1 MRLQRRKFKPTQL
14 ARVSGL
20 RFNAA
25 CTNEVAMRMLRWTI
39 LTVATGLAV
48 TPAGAQ
54 RYDPRYPVCLEVK
67 QQGSMTIDCSFTS
80 LDQCRGTASGRS
92 GMCYA
97 NPYWSQAKAP
107 PGRRSRQGSG
117 Y

>member
-1 MRLQRRKFKPTQL
+1 MH
-14 ARVSGL
+14 
-20 RFNAA
+20 
-25 CTNEVAMRMLRWTI
+25 MLRWTI
-39 LTVATGLAV
+39 LAIGTIAV
-48 TPAGAQ
+48 IAPAVAQ

-80 LDQCRGTASGRS
+80 LDECRGTASGRN
-92 GMCYA
+92 GTCYA

-107 PGRRSRQGSG
+107 PGRRSRLRSG